1 MIRIGILAA
10 LAWVVLAVVGAR
22 LERGVN
28 RARNDD
34 R

>member
-10 LAWVVLAVVGAR
+10 LAWVVLAVVGHRIEAK
-22 LERGVN
+22 N
-28 RARNDD
+28 ARNDN